1 MDMYLGILKV
11 IFIMAAMIAGIY
23 LLSRYAAKM
32 NFRFGA
38 ARNTSGYGLKKVDT
52 IYLGYKKFIS
62 VVEVKDH
69 VLVIGAGEKEMSLLA
84 RWKKQGDDA

>member
-1 MDMYLGILKV
+1 MDMYLSMIKV
-11 IFIMAAMIAGIY
+11 IFIMAGMIAGIY
-23 LLSRYAAKM
+23 LLSRYASKM
-32 NFRFGA
+32 NFKFGA
-38 ARNTSGYGLKKVDT
+38 KNHSGYGLKKVDT

-84 RWKKQGDDA
+84 RWKKQGNNP

>member
-1 MDMYLGILKV
+1 MDMYLGIIKV
-11 IFIMAAMIAGIY
+11 ILIMAGMIAGIY
-23 LLSRYAAKM
+23 LLKRYAAKM
-32 NFRFGA
+32 NLRFGA
-38 ARNTSGYGLKKVDT
+38 KSTSGYDLKKVDT

-84 RWKKQGDDA
+84 RWKKQGKNA

>member
-1 MDMYLGILKV
+1 MDMYLGIIKV
-11 IFIMAAMIAGIY
+11 IFIMAGMIAGIY
-23 LLSRYAAKM
+23 LLSRYATKM

-38 ARNTSGYGLKKVDT
+38 KNASGYGLKKVDT

-84 RWKKQGDDA
+84 RWKKGGDNA

>member
-1 MDMYLGILKV
+1 MDMYLGIIKV
-11 IFIMAAMIAGIY
+11 ILIMAGMIAGIY
-23 LLSRYAAKM
+23 LLSRYATKM
-32 NFRFGA
+32 NFKFGTK
-38 ARNTSGYGLKKVDT
+38 NSSGYGLKKVDT

-84 RWKKQGDDA
+84 RWKKQGDKA

>member
-1 MDMYLGILKV
+1 MEMYLGIIKV
-11 IFIMAAMIAGIY
+11 IFIMAGMIAGIY
-23 LLSRYAAKM
+23 LLSRYATKM
-32 NFRFGA
+32 NFRLGPK
-38 ARNTSGYGLKKVDT
+38 NSSSYGLKKVDT

-84 RWKKQGDDA
+84 RWKKQGNNA